1 MRQAQRRTRLRV
13 QAGTEDPA
21 EKMQV
26 LGVFIMALA
35 LGLVIVLALVHTHVR
50 FNDVRFQ
57 QRELEKQRAALQNE
71 HNELLARVQQLSDP
85 ERITQL
91 ATGELGMVLPADQ
104 RIVLLF
110 VRNPIVE
117 ADRAALAL
125 APVPRT
131 LLDRLLALLGREDGV
146 ALAHRD

>member
-26 LGVFIMALA
+26 LGVFVMVLA
-35 LGLVIVLALVHTHVR
+35 LGLIIVLAMVHTHVR
-50 FNDVRFQ
+50 YNDVCY
-57 QRELEKQRAALQNE
+57 QRRALEKQRATLQNE
-71 HNELLARVQQLSDP
+71 HNELLAQVQKLADP

-104 RIVLLF
+104 KVVLLF
-110 VRNPIVE
+110 VHNPVVT
-117 ADRAALAL
+117 ADRQVP
-125 APVPRT
+125 APASRT
-131 LLDRLLALLGREDGV
+131 LLDRVLALLGRGEGN
-146 ALAHRD
+146 APARQG